1 MTEKR
6 INKLK
11 RKLQEA
17 RYRLL
22 TREPELAAPLVE
34 MLFVANVDVRR
45 MSTNGSCI
53 YFDASWLEKL
63 GDNSLDFALCHQLM
77 HIRLG
82 HLSRPQFYK
91 GDRFHFAC
99 NIVVNSSLIR
109 YGFTDDKLPGIG
121 EIHHETFYPKVE
133 GCELTPYEAFQ
144 MTPLDPST
152 LSEPQRRNLLLDSDE
167 WWDRPN
173 VRTEDGVLILCP
185 DDPDPD
191 DLIPSERIL
200 GIIERVCKGFRKQ
213 EMPEVYRPEAEDDD
227 ELDDLIFEYTTR
239 PSANLK

>member
-1 MTEKR
+1 MTDKR

-34 MLFVANVDVRR
+34 MLFVTNVDVRR

-63 GDNSLDFALCHQLM
+63 DDNSLDFALCHQLM

-109 YGFTDDKLPGIG
+109 YDFTDDKLPGIG
-121 EIHHETFYPKVE
+121 EIHHETFYPK
-133 GCELTPYEAFQ
+133 
-144 MTPLDPST
+144 
-152 LSEPQRRNLLLDSDE
+152 
-167 WWDRPN
+167 
-173 VRTEDGVLILCP
+173 
-185 DDPDPD
+185 
-191 DLIPSERIL
+191 
-200 GIIERVCKGFRKQ
+200 
-213 EMPEVYRPEAEDDD
+213 
-227 ELDDLIFEYTTR
+227 
-239 PSANLK
+239 LKAAS

>member
-1 MTEKR
+1 MTDKR

-34 MLFVANVDVRR
+34 MLFVTNVDVRR

-63 GDNSLDFALCHQLM
+63 DDNSLDFALCHQLM

-99 NIVVNSSLIR
+99 
-109 YGFTDDKLPGIG
+109 KL
-121 EIHHETFYPKVE
+121 
-133 GCELTPYEAFQ
+133 
-144 MTPLDPST
+144 
-152 LSEPQRRNLLLDSDE
+152 
-167 WWDRPN
+167 
-173 VRTEDGVLILCP
+173 
-185 DDPDPD
+185 
-191 DLIPSERIL
+191 
-200 GIIERVCKGFRKQ
+200 
-213 EMPEVYRPEAEDDD
+213 
-227 ELDDLIFEYTTR
+227 
-239 PSANLK
+239 

>member
-1 MTEKR
+1 MTDKR

-34 MLFVANVDVRR
+34 MLFVTNVDVRR

-63 GDNSLDFALCHQLM
+63 DDNSLDFALCHQLM

-91 GDRFHFAC
+91 GDRLQYRCQLLA
-99 NIVVNSSLIR
+99 
-109 YGFTDDKLPGIG
+109 
-121 EIHHETFYPKVE
+121 YPV
-133 GCELTPYEAFQ
+133 
-144 MTPLDPST
+144 
-152 LSEPQRRNLLLDSDE
+152 
-167 WWDRPN
+167 
-173 VRTEDGVLILCP
+173 
-185 DDPDPD
+185 
-191 DLIPSERIL
+191 
-200 GIIERVCKGFRKQ
+200 
-213 EMPEVYRPEAEDDD
+213 
-227 ELDDLIFEYTTR
+227 
-239 PSANLK
+239 

>member
-1 MTEKR
+1 MTDKR

-34 MLFVANVDVRR
+34 MLFVTNVDVRR

-63 GDNSLDFALCHQLM
+63 DDNSLDFALCHQLM

-109 YGFTDDKLPGIG
+109 YDFTDDKLLESARSTMRLFI
-121 EIHHETFYPKVE
+121 PK
-133 GCELTPYEAFQ
+133 
-144 MTPLDPST
+144 
-152 LSEPQRRNLLLDSDE
+152 
-167 WWDRPN
+167 
-173 VRTEDGVLILCP
+173 
-185 DDPDPD
+185 
-191 DLIPSERIL
+191 
-200 GIIERVCKGFRKQ
+200 
-213 EMPEVYRPEAEDDD
+213 
-227 ELDDLIFEYTTR
+227 
-239 PSANLK
+239 LKAAS